1 MLCEECHVNEAN
13 FTVSVVTGEETTVR
27 HLCADCMSRMN
38 SDLMKG
44 NVRSLLR
51 TVLSA
56 IQANQNNEGR
66 KEFSMPIF
74 GRFTQRAQQTMT
86 LAQKIAADLQQP
98 YVGTEHLLMALLK
111 NGFSVPEAVS
121 DRVGFEQI
129 EEEVRKHLGD
139 GRAAEEFQS
148 KGGRIEL
155 SPRAKKTLETSVLE
169 SHKLGQNYVSA
180 EHIWL
185 ALLENDDGVASGLL
199 RNAGVDTS
207 AAREQILRQMR
218 ENSGEEEPAR
228 RIPGMPP
235 FFQPRP
241 GKPASGQEKGLLDKY
256 SRDLTA
262 AAEKNELDPVIGRE
276 NEIQRI
282 IQILIRRTKN
292 NPVLIGE
299 PGVGK
304 SAVAEGLAQRIVA
317 GNVPE
322 MLLGKRV
329 LSLDMGSLVAG
340 TKYRGEFEERLK
352 NVMDALK
359 KAKNVLLFI
368 DEIHTIIGAG
378 GAEGSLDA
386 ANILKPALSRGEIQC
401 IGATTLD
408 EYRKHIE
415 KDAALERRFQPVTV
429 GEPTAEE
436 ALSIL
441 YGLRDRYE
449 AHHKVRIT
457 DEALAAAVKL
467 SDRYIPDRYLPDKAI
482 DLMDEAAS
490 RVRIQACTAPLDVRE
505 QEKRLEAV
513 IIEKKEA
520 VSHQDFEKAAALRDQ
535 ERSLNR
541 EIEEKRAEWNRA
553 QSTARDVVTEED
565 IAQVVAQWTGIPAQR
580 MTEQEAQRLV
590 RLEETLH
597 KRLIGQEEAV
607 SAVARAIR
615 RARAGLKDPKR
626 PIGSFIF
633 LGPTG
638 VGKTELCR
646 ALGEAMFGDEDAVIR
661 LDMSEY
667 MEKHTVSRLVGSPPG
682 YVGYEE
688 GGQLTEAVRRKPYSV
703 LLLDEV
709 EKAHPDVFNILLQIL
724 EDGRLTDNTGRVV
737 SFKNTIVV
745 MTSNAGAHVIG
756 TGRTMGFGASQKSE
770 VRDYETMKE
779 SVMKEVKDLF
789 RPEFINRVDEL
800 IVFHALTETEI
811 REITS
816 LMLRQVAERLE
827 EQEIH
832 LTWDDEVVDKL
843 ARDGYD
849 PKFGARPLRRLIQ
862 RTVEDTLS
870 EELLSGK
877 IQLGG
882 GARLSVEGDRITVR
896 ETQAQPTPETE
907 QPAPETEQA
916 APKAKQPVPETEQPA
931 PETEEPAEKQ
941 PRKPRT
947 PKAATEEK
955 GEDSLG

>member
-1 MLCEECHVNEAN
+1 MLWEECHVNEAS

-27 HLCADCMSRMN
+27 HLCADCMSKMN

-44 NVRSLLR
+44 SVKSLLN
-51 TVLSA
+51 TVLNA
-56 IQANQNNEGR
+56 IQATAGTEKR

-74 GRFTQRAQQTMT
+74 GRFTQKAQQTLL
-86 LAQKIAADLQQP
+86 LAQKIAAELQQP
-98 YVGTEHLLMALLK
+98 YVGTEHLLLALMK
-111 NGFSVPEAVS
+111 NGSSVPKAVS
-121 DRVGFEQI
+121 ARMSYESLT
-129 EEEVRKHLGD
+129 EELKKEI
-139 GRAAEEFQS
+139 AALNDPDT
-148 KGGRIEL
+148 KPTGGRIEM
-155 SPRAKKTLETSVLE
+155 SPRAKKTLENSVLE
-169 SHKLGQNYVSA
+169 SHKLGQNYVTV
-180 EHIWL
+180 EHFWL
-185 ALLENDDGVASGLL
+185 ALLGNDDGVAGGLL
-199 RNAGVDTS
+199 RRAGVDLS
-207 AAREQILRQMR
+207 AAREEILRQMR
-218 ENSGEEEPAR
+218 ENAGNEENHRPM
-228 RIPGMPP
+228 PGMPP
-235 FFQPRP
+235 FAAVRNRP
-241 GKPASGQEKGLLDKY
+241 TGGNNEKSLLDKF

-276 NEIQRI
+276 KEIQRI

-304 SAVAEGLAQRIVA
+304 SAVVEGLAQRIA
-317 GNVPE
+317 QGNVPE

-329 LSLDMGSLVAG
+329 LSLDMGSMVAG

-352 NVMDALK
+352 NVMDELH
-359 KAKNVLLFI
+359 KAGNVLLFI

-378 GAEGSLDA
+378 ASEGSLDA
-386 ANILKPALSRGEIQC
+386 ANILKPALSRGEMQC

-436 ALSIL
+436 TLSIL
-441 YGLRDRYE
+441 FGLRDRYE

-457 DEALAAAVKL
+457 DEALTAAVRL
-467 SDRYIPDRYLPDKAI
+467 SDRYITDRYLPDKAV

-490 RVRIQACTAPLDVRE
+490 RVRIQACTAPPDVRE

-520 VSHQDFEKAAALRDQ
+520 ISHQDFEKAAALRDQ
-535 ERSLNR
+535 ERNLNR
-541 EIEEKRAEWNRA
+541 EIAEKRAEWSRS
-553 QSTARDVVTEED
+553 QTTVRDVVTEED
-565 IAQVVAQWTGIPAQR
+565 IAQVVSQWTGIPVNR
-580 MTEQEAQRLV
+580 MTEQEAQRLIH
-590 RLEETLH
+590 LEESLH

-646 ALGEAMFGDEDAVIR
+646 ALGEAMFGDEDSVIR

-703 LLLDEV
+703 VLLDEV

-724 EDGRLTDNTGRVV
+724 EDGRLTDNTGRTV

-745 MTSNAGAHVIG
+745 MTSNAGAHAIG
-756 TGRTMGFGASQKSE
+756 TGRMGFGVSRKEEA
-770 VRDYETMKE
+770 RDYEAMKE

-789 RPEFINRVDEL
+789 RPEFINRVDEM
-800 IVFHALTETEI
+800 IVFHALSEEEI
-811 REITS
+811 RRITE
-816 LMLRQVAERLE
+816 MMMKQVAARLE
-827 EQEIH
+827 EQEIR
-832 LTWDDEVVDKL
+832 LTWDDAVIRKL
-843 ARDGYD
+843 AEDGYD

-870 EELLSGK
+870 EELLQGN
-877 IQLGG
+877 IQLGREV
-882 GARLSVEGDRITVR
+882 RLTVQEGRIALNTAEEV
-896 ETQAQPTPETE
+896 TALPETD
-907 QPAPETEQA
+907 ETAETVA
-916 APKAKQPVPETEQPA
+916 ADLDTN
-931 PETEEPAEKQ
+931 EE
-941 PRKPRT
+941 
-947 PKAATEEK
+947 
-955 GEDSLG
+955 

>member
-13 FTVSVVTGEETTVR
+13 FTVSVVKGEETSVR

-38 SDLMKG
+38 TDLMKG
-44 NVRSLLR
+44 GVNNLIN
-51 TVLSA
+51 TVLNA
-56 IQANQNNEGR
+56 IKATSGDTENR

-74 GRFTQRAQQTMT
+74 GRFTQKAQQTLV
-86 LAQKIAADLQQP
+86 LAQRIAAELQQP
-98 YVGTEHLLMALLK
+98 YVGTEHILLALLK
-111 NGFSVPEAVS
+111 ENSSVPKAVS
-121 DRVGFEQI
+121 SRMSFDSVS
-129 EEEVRKHLGD
+129 EELKKEIAALGD
-139 GRAAEEFQS
+139 SEGNKPAAT
-148 KGGRIEL
+148 RIEL
-155 SPRAKKTLETSVLE
+155 SPRAKKTLENSMAE
-169 SHKLGQNYVSA
+169 SRKLGQNYVTV
-180 EHIWL
+180 EHLWL
-185 ALLENDDGVASGLL
+185 ALLGNDDGVAGALL
-199 RNAGVDTS
+199 RRAGVDLS
-207 AAREQILRQMR
+207 AAREELLRQMR
-218 ENSGEEEPAR
+218 ENTGNEGPQR
-228 RIPGMPP
+228 KFPGMMP
-235 FFQPRP
+235 FAQVRSRQ
-241 GKPASGQEKGLLDKY
+241 SGGPQDEKSLLDKFC
-256 SRDLTA
+256 RDLTA

-276 NEIQRI
+276 KEIQRI

-304 SAVAEGLAQRIVA
+304 SAVAEGLAQRIVQ

-322 MLLGKRV
+322 LLRGKRV

-352 NVMDALK
+352 NVMDELH
-359 KAKNVLLFI
+359 KAGNVLLFI

-378 GAEGSLDA
+378 ASEGSLDA

-415 KDAALERRFQPVTV
+415 KDAALERRFQPVNV

-457 DEALAAAVKL
+457 DEALTAAVKL

-490 RVRIQACTAPLDVRE
+490 RVRIQACTAPPDVRE

-513 IIEKKEA
+513 QIEKKEA
-520 VSHQDFEKAAALRDQ
+520 ISHQDFEKAAALRDQ
-535 ERSLNR
+535 ERNLNR
-541 EIEEKRAEWNRA
+541 EIEEKRAEWTRSQTN
-553 QSTARDVVTEED
+553 ARDVVTEED
-565 IAQVVAQWTGIPAQR
+565 IAQVVSLWTGIPVSR

-597 KRLIGQEEAV
+597 QRLVGQEEAV

-661 LDMSEY
+661 LDMSEF
-667 MEKHTVSRLVGSPPG
+667 MEKHTVSRMMGSPPG

-688 GGQLTEAVRRKPYSV
+688 GGELTEAVRRKPYSV
-703 LLLDEV
+703 VLLDEI
-709 EKAHPDVFNILLQIL
+709 EKAHPDVFNVLLQIL

-745 MTSNAGAHVIG
+745 MTSNAGARLTAG
-756 TGRTMGFGASQKSE
+756 KSMGFGSAQRDE
-770 VRDYETMKE
+770 VRDYESMKE
-779 SVMKEVKDLF
+779 SVMKEVKELF
-789 RPEFINRVDEL
+789 RPEFINRVDEI
-800 IVFHALTETEI
+800 IVFHALTEQEICRITEM
-811 REITS
+811 
-816 LMLRQVAERLE
+816 MLKQVAARLE
-827 EQEIH
+827 EQEIR
-832 LTWDDEVVDKL
+832 LLWDEDVTKKL
-843 ARDGYD
+843 AEDGYD

-870 EELLSGK
+870 EELLQGRIS
-877 IQLGG
+877 LGQDVKLAVRDG
-882 GARLSVEGDRITVR
+882 QIVLENEPARQ
-896 ETQAQPTPETE
+896 ETEKETE
-907 QPAPETEQA
+907 QEENKETIA
-916 APKAKQPVPETEQPA
+916 
-931 PETEEPAEKQ
+931 EEE
-941 PRKPRT
+941 
-947 PKAATEEK
+947 
-955 GEDSLG
+955 

>member
-13 FTVSVVTGEETTVR
+13 FTVSVVNGEETSVR

-38 SDLMKG
+38 ADLMKG
-44 NVRSLLR
+44 GVNSLIN
-51 TVLSA
+51 TVLNA
-56 IQANQNNEGR
+56 IRSTAESNENR

-74 GRFTQRAQQTMT
+74 GRFTQKAQQTLA
-86 LAQKIAADLQQP
+86 LAQRIAAELQQP
-98 YVGTEHLLMALLK
+98 YVGTEHILLALLK
-111 NGFSVPEAVS
+111 SNASVPEAVS
-121 DRVGFEQI
+121 SRMSFESVT
-129 EEEVRKHLGD
+129 EELKKEI
-139 GRAAEEFQS
+139 AALNEPE
-148 KGGRIEL
+148 GTTAGARIEL
-155 SPRAKKTLETSVLE
+155 SPRAKKTLETSMME
-169 SHKLGQNYVSA
+169 SRKLGQNYVTV
-180 EHIWL
+180 EHLWL
-185 ALLENDDGVASGLL
+185 ALLGNDDGVAGALL
-199 RNAGVDTS
+199 RRAGVDLS
-207 AAREQILRQMR
+207 AAREQLLRQMR
-218 ENSGEEEPAR
+218 ENAENENPMR
-228 RIPGMPP
+228 PIPGI
-235 FFQPRP
+235 FAQVRSRP
-241 GKPASGQEKGLLDKY
+241 SGNNQESKSLLDKF

-276 NEIQRI
+276 KEIQRI

-304 SAVAEGLAQRIVA
+304 SAVAEGLAQRIVQ

-322 MLLGKRV
+322 LLRGKRV

-352 NVMDALK
+352 NVMDELH
-359 KAKNVLLFI
+359 KAGNVLLFI

-378 GAEGSLDA
+378 GSEGSLDA

-415 KDAALERRFQPVTV
+415 KDAALERRFQPVNV

-436 ALSIL
+436 TLSIL
-441 YGLRDRYE
+441 FGLRDRYE

-457 DEALAAAVKL
+457 DEALSAAVKL
-467 SDRYIPDRYLPDKAI
+467 SDRYIPDRFLPDKAI

-505 QEKRLEAV
+505 QEKRLEA
-513 IIEKKEA
+513 IQIEKKEA

-541 EIEEKRAEWNRA
+541 EIEEKRAEWSRA
-553 QSTARDVVTEED
+553 QTTARDVVTEED
-565 IAQVVAQWTGIPAQR
+565 IAQVVSQWTGIPVSR
-580 MTEQEAQRLV
+580 MTEQEAQRLI
-590 RLEETLH
+590 RLEDTLH
-597 KRLIGQEEAV
+597 QRLIGQEEAV

-661 LDMSEY
+661 LDMSEF
-667 MEKHTVSRLVGSPPG
+667 MEKHTVSRLMGSPPG

-688 GGQLTEAVRRKPYSV
+688 GGELTEAVRRKPYSV
-703 LLLDEV
+703 VLLDEI
-709 EKAHPDVFNILLQIL
+709 EKAHPDVFNVLLQIL
-724 EDGRLTDNTGRVV
+724 EDGRLTDNTGRTV

-745 MTSNAGAHVIG
+745 MTSNAGASLKG
-756 TGRTMGFGASQKSE
+756 TGRAMGFGSARKDE
-770 VRDYETMKE
+770 ARDYEAMKD
-779 SVMKEVKDLF
+779 SVMKEVKETF
-789 RPEFINRVDEL
+789 RPEFINRVDEI
-800 IVFHALTETEI
+800 IVFHTLTEEEI
-811 REITS
+811 RRITDM
-816 LMLRQVAERLE
+816 MLRQVAERLE
-827 EQEIH
+827 EQEIR
-832 LTWDDEVVDKL
+832 LLWDEEVTRKL
-843 ARDGYD
+843 AEDGYD

-870 EELLSGK
+870 EELLQGRIS
-877 IQLGG
+877 LGQ
-882 GARLSVEGDRITVR
+882 SVKLTVR
-896 ETQAQPTPETE
+896 DGQIVLDCAPQEAEQKETE
-907 QPAPETEQA
+907 QKDPTPAG
-916 APKAKQPVPETEQPA
+916 
-931 PETEEPAEKQ
+931 EEPAGE
-941 PRKPRT
+941 T
-947 PKAATEEK
+947 TTTEE
-955 GEDSLG
+955 E

>member
-13 FTVSVVTGEETTVR
+13 FTVSVVAGEETTVR

-44 NVRSLLR
+44 NMRSLLS
-51 TVLSA
+51 TVLNA
-56 IQANQNNEGR
+56 IRATAEDENR

-74 GRFTQRAQQTMT
+74 GRFTQRAQQTLT
-86 LAQKIAADLQQP
+86 LAQRIAADLQQP
-98 YVGTEHLLMALLK
+98 YVGTEHFLLALLK
-111 NGFSVPEAVS
+111 TDASVPDAVASRMSYESVVDELREHLKNIS
-121 DRVGFEQI
+121 DPDENR
-129 EEEVRKHLGD
+129 
-139 GRAAEEFQS
+139 S
-148 KGGRIEL
+148 PRIEL

-169 SHKLGQNYVSA
+169 SHKLGQNYVTV

-185 ALLENDDGVASGLL
+185 ALLGNDDGVAGGLF
-199 RNAGVDTS
+199 RKAGVDLS
-207 AAREQILRQMR
+207 AAREQLLRQMR
-218 ENSGEEEPAR
+218 ENAGSEEAPR
-228 RIPGMPP
+228 RIPGFPP
-235 FFQPRP
+235 FA
-241 GKPASGQEKGLLDKY
+241 PAKGRTGNGETKSELEKY

-276 NEIQRI
+276 TEIQRI

-304 SAVAEGLAQRIVA
+304 SAVAEGLAQRIVQ

-322 MLLGKRV
+322 LLLGKRIM
-329 LSLDMGSLVAG
+329 SLDIGSMVAG

-352 NVMDALK
+352 NVMEELR
-359 KAKNVLLFI
+359 KAGNVLLFI

-378 GAEGSLDA
+378 ATEGSLDA

-408 EYRKHIE
+408 EYHKQIE
-415 KDAALERRFQPVTV
+415 KDAALERRFQPVVV
-429 GEPTAEE
+429 GEPTAEQT
-436 ALSIL
+436 LSIL

-467 SDRYIPDRYLPDKAI
+467 SDRYIPDRFLPDKAI

-490 RVRIQACTAPLDVRE
+490 RVRIAACTAPPDVRE

-513 IIEKKEA
+513 VIEKKEA
-520 VSHQDFEKAAALRDQ
+520 ISHQDFEKAAALRDQ
-535 ERSLNR
+535 ERNIHR

-553 QSTARDVVTEED
+553 QSTTRDTVTEED
-565 IAQVVAQWTGIPAQR
+565 IAQVVSQWTGIPVAR

-597 KRLIGQEEAV
+597 KRLIGQDEAV

-646 ALGEAMFGDEDAVIR
+646 ALGEAMFGDEDSVIR

-703 LLLDEV
+703 VLLDEV
-709 EKAHPDVFNILLQIL
+709 EKAHPDVFNMLLQIL

-756 TGRTMGFGASQKSE
+756 SGRSVGFGADQKGEARS
-770 VRDYETMKE
+770 YEAMKE
-779 SVMKEVKDLF
+779 SVMKQVKEIF

-800 IVFHALTETEI
+800 IVFHALSEEEICRITE
-811 REITS
+811 
-816 LMLRQVAERLE
+816 LMLVQVADRLK
-827 EQEIH
+827 EQEI
-832 LTWDDEVVDKL
+832 LLKWDRKVTEKL
-843 ARDGYD
+843 AKDGYD
-849 PKFGARPLRRLIQ
+849 PKYGARPLRRLIQ
-862 RTVEDTLS
+862 RTVEDTMS
-870 EELLSGK
+870 EELLKGN
-877 IQLGG
+877 IGLGQTI
-882 GARLSVEGDRITVR
+882 RLTVKNDEIVPVSVK
-896 ETQAQPTPETE
+896 
-907 QPAPETEQA
+907 PAKAEK
-916 APKAKQPVPETEQPA
+916 PKAA
-931 PETEEPAEKQ
+931 EPAE
-941 PRKPRT
+941 
-947 PKAATEEK
+947 AAPAGEENPV
-955 GEDSLG
+955 G

>member
-1 MLCEECHVNEAN
+1 MLCEECRVNEAN
-13 FTVSVVTGEETTVR
+13 YTVSVVTGDETSVR
-27 HLCADCMSRMN
+27 HLCADCMSRMH
-38 SDLMKG
+38 SDLMRG
-44 NVRSLLR
+44 NVRSLLS

-56 IQANQNNEGR
+56 IQAQSKGQGR
-66 KEFSMPIF
+66 KEFSMPTF
-74 GRFTQRAQQTMT
+74 GRLTQRAQQSLL
-86 LAQKIAADLQQP
+86 LAQRIAADLQQA
-98 YVGTEHLLMALLK
+98 YVGTEHVLLALLK
-111 NGFSVPEAVS
+111 SNASVPAAVAEKMS
-121 DRVGFEQI
+121 YDSVLADLKE
-129 EEEVRKHLGD
+129 HLDSIRED
-139 GRAAEEFQS
+139 GAKAPETN
-148 KGGRIEL
+148 GRIEL
-155 SPRAKKTLETSVLE
+155 SPRAKKLVETSVLE
-169 SHKLGQNYVSA
+169 SHRLGQNYVSV
-180 EHIWL
+180 EHLWL
-185 ALLENDDGVASGLL
+185 ALLGSDDGVGGGLM
-199 RNAGVDTS
+199 RKAGVDLS
-207 AAREQILRQMR
+207 AAREQILKEMR
-218 ENSGEEEPAR
+218 ENGGGDAPRRPEGVPLFAQMGRARPSGGSGEKS
-228 RIPGMPP
+228 I
-235 FFQPRP
+235 
-241 GKPASGQEKGLLDKY
+241 LDRFC
-256 SRDLTA
+256 RDLTG

-276 NEIQRI
+276 SEIQRI

-304 SAVAEGLAQRIVA
+304 SAVAEGLAQRIVQ

-329 LSLDMGSLVAG
+329 LSLDMGSMVAG

-352 NVMDALK
+352 AVMDELH
-359 KAKNVLLFI
+359 KAGNVLLFI

-378 GAEGSLDA
+378 AAEGSLDA
-386 ANILKPALSRGEIQC
+386 ANLLKPALSRGELQC

-415 KDAALERRFQPVTV
+415 KDAALERRFQSVMV
-429 GEPTAEE
+429 GEPSAEE

-441 YGLRDRYE
+441 CGLRDRYE

-457 DEALAAAVKL
+457 DGALAAAVKL

-513 IIEKKEA
+513 LIEKKEA
-520 VSHQDFEKAAALRDQ
+520 ISHQDFEKAAALRDQ
-535 ERSLNR
+535 ERNLNR

-553 QSTARDVVTEED
+553 QTTARDVVTEED
-565 IAQVVAQWTGIPAQR
+565 IAQVVALWTGIPVSR
-580 MTEQEAQRLV
+580 MTEQEAERLIRLEQTLHRRLV
-590 RLEETLH
+590 
-597 KRLIGQEEAV
+597 GQEEAV

-646 ALGEAMFGDEDAVIR
+646 ALGEALFGDEDSVIR

-703 LLLDEV
+703 VLLDEV

-724 EDGRLTDNTGRVV
+724 EDGRLTDNTGREV
-737 SFKNTIVV
+737 SFKNTVVV
-745 MTSNAGAHVIG
+745 MTSNAGAHAIRD
-756 TGRTMGFGASQKSE
+756 GRSLGFGASRPE
-770 VRDYETMKE
+770 NRRNYEMMKE

-800 IVFHALTETEI
+800 IVFHELEQEEI
-811 REITS
+811 RQITS
-816 LMLRQVAERLE
+816 LLLNQVAQRLA

-832 LTWDDEVVDKL
+832 LLWDDAVVDLL
-843 ARDGYD
+843 AKDGYD
-849 PKFGARPLRRLIQ
+849 PKFGARPLRRQIQ

-870 EELLSGK
+870 EELLLGHV
-877 IQLGG
+877 QLGQEVTLTVKEDKI
-882 GARLSVEGDRITVR
+882 AVEANNKEEEHAGT
-896 ETQAQPTPETE
+896 TETE
-907 QPAPETEQA
+907 
-916 APKAKQPVPETEQPA
+916 
-931 PETEEPAEKQ
+931 
-941 PRKPRT
+941 
-947 PKAATEEK
+947 
-955 GEDSLG
+955 GL

>member
-1 MLCEECHVNEAN
+1 MLCEECHANEAN
-13 FTVSVVTGEETTVR
+13 FTVSVVAGEETTVR

-38 SDLMKG
+38 ADLMKG
-44 NVRSLLR
+44 GMNKLIN

-56 IQANQNNEGR
+56 IQATGGGENR

-74 GRFTQRAQQTMT
+74 GRFTQKAQQTLA
-86 LAQKIAADLQQP
+86 LAQRIAADLQQP
-98 YVGTEHLLMALLK
+98 YVGTEHILLALLK
-111 NGFSVPEAVS
+111 GNASVPKAVS
-121 DRVGFEQI
+121 ERMSFESVT
-129 EEEVRKHLGD
+129 EELKKEI
-139 GRAAEEFQS
+139 AALNDPES
-148 KGGRIEL
+148 DKTAGTRIEL
-155 SPRAKKTLETSVLE
+155 SPRAKKTLENSMME
-169 SHKLGQNYVSA
+169 SRKLGQNYVTV
-180 EHIWL
+180 EHLWL
-185 ALLENDDGVASGLL
+185 ALLGNDDGVAGALL
-199 RNAGVDTS
+199 RRAGVDLS
-207 AAREQILRQMR
+207 AAREELLRQMR
-218 ENSGEEEPAR
+218 ENAGNEDSLR
-228 RIPGMPP
+228 RIPGMLP
-235 FFQPRP
+235 FAQVRSRQ
-241 GKPASGQEKGLLDKY
+241 GGNGQDEKSLLDRY

-276 NEIQRI
+276 KEIQRI

-304 SAVAEGLAQRIVA
+304 SAVAEGLAQRITQ

-322 MLLGKRV
+322 LLRGKRV
-329 LSLDMGSLVAG
+329 LSLDLGSLVAG

-352 NVMDALK
+352 NMMDELH
-359 KAKNVLLFI
+359 KAGNVLLFI

-378 GAEGSLDA
+378 GSEGSLDA

-415 KDAALERRFQPVTV
+415 KDAALERRFQPVNV
-429 GEPTAEE
+429 GEPTTEE
-436 ALSIL
+436 TLSIL

-467 SDRYIPDRYLPDKAI
+467 SERYIPDRFLPDKAI

-490 RVRIQACTAPLDVRE
+490 RVRIQACTAPPDVRE

-513 IIEKKEA
+513 QIEKKEA
-520 VSHQDFEKAAALRDQ
+520 ISHQDFEKAAALRDQ
-535 ERSLNR
+535 ERNLNR
-541 EIEEKRAEWNRA
+541 EIEEKRAEWTRSQTN
-553 QSTARDVVTEED
+553 ARDVVTEED
-565 IAQVVAQWTGIPAQR
+565 IAQVVSQWTGIPVSR
-580 MTEQEAQRLV
+580 MTEQEAQRLI

-597 KRLIGQEEAV
+597 RRLVGQEEAV

-661 LDMSEY
+661 LDMSEF
-667 MEKHTVSRLVGSPPG
+667 MEKHTVSRMMGSPPG

-688 GGQLTEAVRRKPYSV
+688 GGELTEAVRRKPYSV
-703 LLLDEV
+703 VLLDEI
-709 EKAHPDVFNILLQIL
+709 EKAHPDVFNVLLQIL
-724 EDGRLTDNTGRVV
+724 EDGRLTDNTGRTV

-745 MTSNAGAHVIG
+745 MTSNAGAQL
-756 TGRTMGFGASQKSE
+756 TGGRSMGFGSAQRDE
-770 VRDYETMKE
+770 ARDYEAMKE
-779 SVMKEVKDLF
+779 SVMKSVKELF

-800 IVFHALTETEI
+800 IVFHALTEDEICRITEM
-811 REITS
+811 
-816 LMLRQVAERLE
+816 MLKQVAGRLE
-827 EQEIH
+827 EQEIR
-832 LTWDDEVVDKL
+832 LLWDESVTKKL
-843 ARDGYD
+843 AEDGYD

-870 EELLSGK
+870 EELLQGRIS
-877 IQLGG
+877 LGQEV
-882 GARLSVEGDRITVR
+882 RLTVKDG
-896 ETQAQPTPETE
+896 EIALENATAEAAG
-907 QPAPETEQA
+907 APEI
-916 APKAKQPVPETEQPA
+916 
-931 PETEEPAEKQ
+931 PETEEIPVATPEEN
-941 PRKPRT
+941 KPET
-947 PKAATEEK
+947 KEE
-955 GEDSLG
+955 E

>member
-13 FTVSVVTGEETTVR
+13 FTVSVVAGEETTVR

-38 SDLMKG
+38 ADLVKG
-44 NVRSLLR
+44 NVRSLLS

-56 IQANQNNEGR
+56 IRATADDENR

-74 GRFTQRAQQTMT
+74 GRFTQRAQQTLT
-86 LAQKIAADLQQP
+86 LAQRIAAELQQP
-98 YVGTEHLLMALLK
+98 YVGTEHFLLALLK
-111 NGFSVPEAVS
+111 TGASVPEAVS
-121 DRVGFEQI
+121 SRMNYENVVAELR
-129 EEEVRKHLGD
+129 EHL
-139 GRAAEEFQS
+139 
-148 KGGRIEL
+148 KGIQDPEAPRSPRIEL
-155 SPRAKKTLETSVLE
+155 SPRAKKTLENSVLE
-169 SHKLGQNYVSA
+169 SHKLGQNYVTV

-185 ALLENDDGVASGLL
+185 ALLGNDDGVAGGLF
-199 RNAGVDTS
+199 RKAGVDLS
-207 AAREQILRQMR
+207 AAREQLLRQMR
-218 ENSGEEEPAR
+218 ENAGNEEGAR
-228 RIPGMPP
+228 RMPGFPP
-235 FFQPRP
+235 FAPAKGRNGNEN
-241 GKPASGQEKGLLDKY
+241 GKSELEKY

-276 NEIQRI
+276 TEIQRI

-304 SAVAEGLAQRIVA
+304 SAVAEGLAQRIVQ

-322 MLLGKRV
+322 MLIGKKIM
-329 LSLDMGSLVAG
+329 SLDIGSMVAG

-352 NVMDALK
+352 NVMEELH
-359 KAKNVLLFI
+359 KAGNVLLFI

-378 GAEGSLDA
+378 ATEGSLDA

-415 KDAALERRFQPVTV
+415 KDAALERRFQPVVV

-436 ALSIL
+436 TLSIL

-490 RVRIQACTAPLDVRE
+490 RVRIAACTAPPDVRE

-513 IIEKKEA
+513 VIEKKEA
-520 VSHQDFEKAAALRDQ
+520 ISHQDFEKAAALRDQ
-535 ERSLNR
+535 ERNINR
-541 EIEEKRAEWNRA
+541 EIAEKRAEWNRA
-553 QSTARDVVTEED
+553 QSTARDTVTEED
-565 IAQVVAQWTGIPAQR
+565 IAQVVSQWTGIPVSR

-590 RLEETLH
+590 RLEEALH
-597 KRLIGQEEAV
+597 KRLIGQDEAV

-646 ALGEAMFGDEDAVIR
+646 ALGEAMFGDEDSVIR

-703 LLLDEV
+703 VLLDEV
-709 EKAHPDVFNILLQIL
+709 EKAHPDVFNMLLQIL

-756 TGRTMGFGASQKSE
+756 NGRMGFGADRKGE
-770 VRDYETMKE
+770 ARDYETMKE
-779 SVMKEVKDLF
+779 SVMKEVKEIF

-800 IVFHALTETEI
+800 IVFHSLNEEEI
-811 REITS
+811 RRITE
-816 LMLRQVAERLE
+816 LLLTQVADRLK
-827 EQEIH
+827 EQEIP
-832 LTWDDEVVDKL
+832 LSWDEKVTEKL
-843 ARDGYD
+843 AKEGYD

-862 RTVEDTLS
+862 RTVEDTMS
-870 EELLSGK
+870 EELLKGN
-877 IQLGG
+877 IQLGQEIRLTVKG
-882 GARLSVEGDRITVR
+882 DEIVPVGVKNMKNTKKTAR
-896 ETQAQPTPETE
+896 
-907 QPAPETEQA
+907 
-916 APKAKQPVPETEQPA
+916 K
-931 PETEEPAEKQ
+931 
-941 PRKPRT
+941 
-947 PKAATEEK
+947 KAATAEK
-955 GEDSLG
+955 GADPVG

>member
-1 MLCEECHVNEAN
+1 MLCEECRVNEAN
-13 FTVSVVTGEETTVR
+13 YTVSVVAGEETTVR

-38 SDLMKG
+38 SDLVRG
-44 NVRSLLR
+44 NVRSLLS

-56 IQANQNNEGR
+56 IQATAQNENR

-74 GRFTQRAQQTMT
+74 GRFTQRAQQILQ
-86 LAQKIAADLQQP
+86 LASRIAGDLGQT
-98 YVGTEHLLMALLK
+98 YVGTEHILLALMK
-111 NGFSVPEAVS
+111 TASSVPQAVS
-121 DRVGFEQI
+121 ERMNYESVTADLKE
-129 EEEVRKHLGD
+129 HLEAIGD
-139 GRAAEEFQS
+139 PPENQNA
-148 KGGRIEL
+148 GGRIEL

-169 SHKLGQNYVSA
+169 SHKLGQNYVTV
-180 EHIWL
+180 EHFWL
-185 ALLENDDGVASGLL
+185 ALLGNDDGVAGSLL
-199 RNAGVDTS
+199 RKAGVDLS
-207 AAREQILRQMR
+207 AAREQLLRQMR
-218 ENSGEEEPAR
+218 ENAGNGEPAR

-235 FFQPRP
+235 FMP
-241 GKPASGQEKGLLDKY
+241 SGRNGGRNGNEKTLLEKF
-256 SRDLTA
+256 SRDLNA

-276 NEIQRI
+276 KEIQRI

-304 SAVAEGLAQRIVA
+304 SAVAEGLAQRIVQ

-329 LSLDMGSLVAG
+329 MSLDIGSMVAG

-352 NVMDALK
+352 NVMEELH
-359 KAKNVLLFI
+359 KAGNVLLFI

-378 GAEGSLDA
+378 ATEGSLDA

-415 KDAALERRFQPVTV
+415 KDAALERRFQPVNV
-429 GEPTAEE
+429 GEPTTEE
-436 ALSIL
+436 TLSIL

-467 SDRYIPDRYLPDKAI
+467 SDRYIPDRFLPDKAI

-513 IIEKKEA
+513 VIEKKEA
-520 VSHQDFEKAAALRDQ
+520 ISHQDFEKAAALRDQ
-535 ERSLNR
+535 EMSLNR
-541 EIEEKRAEWNRA
+541 EIEEKRAEWNRSQTA
-553 QSTARDVVTEED
+553 ARDTVTEED
-565 IAQVVAQWTGIPAQR
+565 IAQVVALWTGIPVSR
-580 MTEQEAQRLV
+580 MTEKEAERLI

-597 KRLIGQEEAV
+597 QRLIGQEEAV

-703 LLLDEV
+703 VLLDEV
-709 EKAHPDVFNILLQIL
+709 EKAHPDVFNMLLQIL
-724 EDGRLTDNTGRVV
+724 EDGRLTDNTGRTV
-737 SFKNTIVV
+737 SFKNTILV
-745 MTSNAGAHVIG
+745 MTSNAGAHAIS
-756 TGRTMGFGASQKSE
+756 TGRAMGFGAERKDSP
-770 VRDYETMKE
+770 RNYEAMKE
-779 SVMKEVKDLF
+779 SVMKEVKNTF

-800 IVFHALTETEI
+800 IVFHELNEEEI
-811 REITS
+811 RKITD
-816 LMLRQVAERLE
+816 LMLTQVAERLK
-827 EQEIH
+827 EQEI
-832 LTWDDEVVDKL
+832 LLIWDGEVTDKL

-849 PKFGARPLRRLIQ
+849 PKFGARPLRRMIQ

-870 EELLSGK
+870 EEVLQGRVT
-877 IQLGG
+877 LGSTV
-882 GARLSVEGDRITVR
+882 RLTVREDRITVD
-896 ETQAQPTPETE
+896 TPEE
-907 QPAPETEQA
+907 PEKIPAPAIETTDKESREDN
-916 APKAKQPVPETEQPA
+916 KT
-931 PETEEPAEKQ
+931 
-941 PRKPRT
+941 
-947 PKAATEEK
+947 EK
-955 GEDSLG
+955 GAESDA

>member
-1 MLCEECHVNEAN
+1 MLCEECRVNEAN
-13 FTVSVVTGEETTVR
+13 YTVSVVAGEETTVR

-38 SDLMKG
+38 SDLVRG
-44 NVRSLLR
+44 NVRSLLS

-56 IQANQNNEGR
+56 IQATAQNENR

-74 GRFTQRAQQTMT
+74 GRFTQRSQQILQ
-86 LAQKIAADLQQP
+86 LASRIAGDLGQT
-98 YVGTEHLLMALLK
+98 YVGTEHILLALMK
-111 NGFSVPEAVS
+111 TSSSVPQAVS
-121 DRVGFEQI
+121 ERMSYESVTADLKE
-129 EEEVRKHLGD
+129 HLDAIGD
-139 GRAAEEFQS
+139 PPQNGNAS
-148 KGGRIEL
+148 GRIEL

-169 SHKLGQNYVSA
+169 SHKLGQNYVTV
-180 EHIWL
+180 EHFWL
-185 ALLENDDGVASGLL
+185 ALLGNDDGVAGSLL
-199 RNAGVDTS
+199 RKAGVDLS
-207 AAREQILRQMR
+207 AAREQLLRQMR
-218 ENSGEEEPAR
+218 ENAGNGEPAR
-228 RIPGMPP
+228 RIPGIPP
-235 FFQPRP
+235 FAP
-241 GKPASGQEKGLLDKY
+241 SGRNGGRNGNEKSLLEKF

-276 NEIQRI
+276 KEIQRI

-304 SAVAEGLAQRIVA
+304 SAVAEGLAQRIVQ

-329 LSLDMGSLVAG
+329 MSLDIGSMVAG

-352 NVMDALK
+352 NVMEELH
-359 KAKNVLLFI
+359 KAGNVLLFI

-378 GAEGSLDA
+378 ATEGSLDA

-436 ALSIL
+436 TLSIL

-467 SDRYIPDRYLPDKAI
+467 SDRYIPDRFLPDKAI

-513 IIEKKEA
+513 VIEKKEA
-520 VSHQDFEKAAALRDQ
+520 ISHQDFEKAAALRDQ
-535 ERSLNR
+535 EMSLNR
-541 EIEEKRAEWNRA
+541 EIEEKRAEWNRSQTA
-553 QSTARDVVTEED
+553 ARDTVTEED
-565 IAQVVAQWTGIPAQR
+565 IAQVVALWTGIPVSR
-580 MTEQEAQRLV
+580 MTEKEAERLI

-597 KRLIGQEEAV
+597 RRLIGQEEAV

-703 LLLDEV
+703 VLLDEV

-724 EDGRLTDNTGRVV
+724 EDGRLTDNTGRTV
-737 SFKNTIVV
+737 SFKNTILV
-745 MTSNAGAHVIG
+745 MTSNAGAHAIS
-756 TGRTMGFGASQKSE
+756 TGRALGFGAERKDSP
-770 VRDYETMKE
+770 RNYEAMKE

-800 IVFHALTETEI
+800 IVFHELNEEEI
-811 REITS
+811 RKITD
-816 LMLRQVAERLE
+816 LMLTQVAERLK
-827 EQEIH
+827 EQEI
-832 LTWDDEVVDKL
+832 LLIWDGEVTDKL

-870 EELLSGK
+870 EEVLQGRVT
-877 IQLGG
+877 LGSTV
-882 GARLSVEGDRITVR
+882 RLTVREDRITV
-896 ETQAQPTPETE
+896 ETPEE
-907 QPAPETEQA
+907 PETI
-916 APKAKQPVPETEQPA
+916 PVPAMETAGQEFR
-931 PETEEPAEKQ
+931 EDNKNEEGAESD
-941 PRKPRT
+941 
-947 PKAATEEK
+947 A
-955 GEDSLG
+955 

>member
-44 NVRSLLR
+44 NVRNLLS
-51 TVLSA
+51 TVLNA
-56 IQANQNNEGR
+56 ITGSTGKETR

-74 GRFTQRAQQTMT
+74 GRFTQKAQQTLL
-86 LAQKIAADLQQP
+86 LAQKIAAELQQP
-98 YVGTEHLLMALLK
+98 YVGTEHLLLALLK
-111 NGFSVPEAVS
+111 NGSSVPKAVS
-121 DRVGFEQI
+121 ARMNYESLT
-129 EEEVRKHLGD
+129 EELKKEIASLND
-139 GRAAEEFQS
+139 QETQTPA
-148 KGGRIEL
+148 GGRIEL
-155 SPRAKKTLETSVLE
+155 SPRAKKTLENSVLE
-169 SHKLGQNYVSA
+169 SHKLGQNYVTV
-180 EHIWL
+180 EHFWL
-185 ALLENDDGVASGLL
+185 ALLGNDDGVAGGLM
-199 RNAGVDTS
+199 RRAGVDLS
-207 AAREQILRQMR
+207 AAREEILRQMR
-218 ENSGEEEPAR
+218 DNAGNEQPQR
-228 RIPGMPP
+228 PIPGMPP
-235 FFQPRP
+235 FAAVRSR
-241 GKPASGQEKGLLDKY
+241 GTGGNNDKSLLDKY

-276 NEIQRI
+276 KEIQRI

-304 SAVAEGLAQRIVA
+304 SAVAEGLAQRIVQ

-322 MLLGKRV
+322 LLTGKRV
-329 LSLDMGSLVAG
+329 LSLDMGSMVAG

-352 NVMDALK
+352 NVMDELH
-359 KAKNVLLFI
+359 KAGNVLLFI

-378 GAEGSLDA
+378 ASEGSLDA

-415 KDAALERRFQPVTV
+415 KDAALERRFQPVMV

-436 ALSIL
+436 TLSIL
-441 YGLRDRYE
+441 FGLRDRYE

-457 DEALAAAVKL
+457 DEALTAAVRL
-467 SDRYIPDRYLPDKAI
+467 SDRYITDRYLPDKAI

-490 RVRIQACTAPLDVRE
+490 RVRIQACTTPPDVRE

-513 IIEKKEA
+513 VIEKKEA
-520 VSHQDFEKAAALRDQ
+520 ISHQDFEKAAALRDQ
-535 ERSLNR
+535 ERNLNK
-541 EIEEKRAEWNRA
+541 EIEEKRAEWSRS
-553 QSTARDVVTEED
+553 QTTARDVVTEED
-565 IAQVVAQWTGIPAQR
+565 IAQVVSQWTGIPVNK
-580 MTEQEAQRLV
+580 MTEQEAQRLIH
-590 RLEETLH
+590 LEEALH

-682 YVGYEE
+682 YVGYDE

-703 LLLDEV
+703 VLLDEV

-724 EDGRLTDNTGRVV
+724 EDGRLTDNTGRTV

-745 MTSNAGAHVIG
+745 MTSNAGAHAAG
-756 TGRTMGFGASQKSE
+756 NGRAMGFGAGRKDE
-770 VRDYETMKE
+770 VRNYEAMKE
-779 SVMKEVKDLF
+779 AVMKEVKDLF
-789 RPEFINRVDEL
+789 RPEFINRVDEM
-800 IVFHALTETEI
+800 IVFHALSEDEI
-811 REITS
+811 RRITE
-816 LMLRQVAERLE
+816 MMMNQVAARLE
-827 EQEIH
+827 EQEIR
-832 LTWDDEVVDKL
+832 LTWDDEVIRKL
-843 ARDGYD
+843 AEDGYD

-870 EELLSGK
+870 EELLQGN
-877 IQLGG
+877 IQLGREV
-882 GARLSVEGDRITVR
+882 RLTV
-896 ETQAQPTPETE
+896 QDDKIALI
-907 QPAPETEQA
+907 
-916 APKAKQPVPETEQPA
+916 VP
-931 PETEEPAEKQ
+931 EEPAGALPEQ
-941 PRKPRT
+941 
-947 PKAATEEK
+947 TETEVTASAVQ
-955 GEDSLG
+955 EPEEE

>member
-1 MLCEECHVNEAN
+1 MLCEECHANEAN
-13 FTVSVVTGEETTVR
+13 FTVSVVAGEETTVR

-38 SDLMKG
+38 ADLMKG
-44 NVRSLLR
+44 GMNKLIN

-56 IQANQNNEGR
+56 IQATGGGENR

-74 GRFTQRAQQTMT
+74 GRFTQKAQQTLA
-86 LAQKIAADLQQP
+86 LAQRIAADLQQP
-98 YVGTEHLLMALLK
+98 YVGTEHILLALLK
-111 NGFSVPEAVS
+111 GNASVPKAVS
-121 DRVGFEQI
+121 ERMSFESVT
-129 EEEVRKHLGD
+129 EELKKEIAALND
-139 GRAAEEFQS
+139 PESGRTAGA
-148 KGGRIEL
+148 RIEL
-155 SPRAKKTLETSVLE
+155 SPRAKKTLENSMME
-169 SHKLGQNYVSA
+169 SRKLGQNYVTV
-180 EHIWL
+180 EHLWL
-185 ALLENDDGVASGLL
+185 ALLGNDDGVAGALL
-199 RNAGVDTS
+199 RRAGVDLS
-207 AAREQILRQMR
+207 AAREELLRQMR
-218 ENSGEEEPAR
+218 ENAGNEEPIR
-228 RIPGMPP
+228 RIPGMLP
-235 FFQPRP
+235 FAQVRNRQ
-241 GKPASGQEKGLLDKY
+241 GGNDQDDKSLLDRY

-276 NEIQRI
+276 KEIQRI

-304 SAVAEGLAQRIVA
+304 SAVAEGLAQRITQ

-322 MLLGKRV
+322 LLRGKRV
-329 LSLDMGSLVAG
+329 LSLDLGSLVAG

-352 NVMDALK
+352 NMMDELH
-359 KAKNVLLFI
+359 KAGNVLLFI

-378 GAEGSLDA
+378 GSEGSLDA

-415 KDAALERRFQPVTV
+415 KDAALERRFQPVNV
-429 GEPTAEE
+429 GEPTTEE
-436 ALSIL
+436 TLSIL

-467 SDRYIPDRYLPDKAI
+467 SERYIPDRFLPDKAI

-490 RVRIQACTAPLDVRE
+490 RVRIQACTAPPDVRE

-513 IIEKKEA
+513 QIEKKEA

-535 ERSLNR
+535 ERNLNR
-541 EIEEKRAEWNRA
+541 EIEEKRAEWTRSQTN
-553 QSTARDVVTEED
+553 ARDVVTEED
-565 IAQVVAQWTGIPAQR
+565 IAQVVSQWTGIPVSR
-580 MTEQEAQRLV
+580 MTEQEAQRLI

-597 KRLIGQEEAV
+597 RRLVGQEEAV

-661 LDMSEY
+661 LDMSEF
-667 MEKHTVSRLVGSPPG
+667 MEKHTVSRMMGSPPG

-688 GGQLTEAVRRKPYSV
+688 GGELTEAVRRKPYSV
-703 LLLDEV
+703 VLLDEI
-709 EKAHPDVFNILLQIL
+709 EKAHPDVFNVLLQIL
-724 EDGRLTDNTGRVV
+724 EDGRLTDNTGRTV

-745 MTSNAGAHVIG
+745 MTSNAGAQL
-756 TGRTMGFGASQKSE
+756 TGGRSMGFGSAQRDE
-770 VRDYETMKE
+770 VRDYEAMKE
-779 SVMKEVKDLF
+779 SVMKEVKELF

-800 IVFHALTETEI
+800 IVFHALTEDEICRITEM
-811 REITS
+811 
-816 LMLRQVAERLE
+816 MLKQVAGRLE
-827 EQEIH
+827 EQEIR
-832 LTWDDEVVDKL
+832 LLWDESVTKKL
-843 ARDGYD
+843 AEDGYD

-870 EELLSGK
+870 EELLQGRIS
-877 IQLGG
+877 LGQEV
-882 GARLSVEGDRITVR
+882 RLTVKDG
-896 ETQAQPTPETE
+896 EIALENAPDGTEDAPEIPGTEDTPEE
-907 QPAPETEQA
+907 IKSEI
-916 APKAKQPVPETEQPA
+916 K
-931 PETEEPAEKQ
+931 EEE
-941 PRKPRT
+941 
-947 PKAATEEK
+947 
-955 GEDSLG
+955 

>member
-13 FTVSVVTGEETTVR
+13 FTVSVVSGEETSVR

-38 SDLMKG
+38 ADLMKG
-44 NVRSLLR
+44 GMNRLIN
-51 TVLSA
+51 TVLNA
-56 IQANQNNEGR
+56 IQASGGGENR

-74 GRFTQRAQQTMT
+74 GRFTQKAQQTLA
-86 LAQKIAADLQQP
+86 LAQRIAADLQQP
-98 YVGTEHLLMALLK
+98 YVGTEHILLALLK
-111 NGFSVPEAVS
+111 GNASVPKAVS
-121 DRVGFEQI
+121 ERMSFESVT
-129 EEEVRKHLGD
+129 EELKKEI
-139 GRAAEEFQS
+139 AALNDPETNQAA
-148 KGGRIEL
+148 GTRIEL
-155 SPRAKKTLETSVLE
+155 SPRAKKTLENSMLE
-169 SHKLGQNYVSA
+169 SRKLGQNYVTV
-180 EHIWL
+180 EHLWL
-185 ALLENDDGVASGLL
+185 ALLGNDDGVAGALL
-199 RNAGVDTS
+199 RRAGVDLS
-207 AAREQILRQMR
+207 AAREELLRQMR
-218 ENSGEEEPAR
+218 ENAGNEDSLR
-228 RIPGMPP
+228 KFQGMLP
-235 FFQPRP
+235 FAQVRNRQ
-241 GKPASGQEKGLLDKY
+241 GGNDQDEKSLLDRY

-276 NEIQRI
+276 KEIQRI

-304 SAVAEGLAQRIVA
+304 SAVAEGLAQRIVQ

-322 MLLGKRV
+322 LLRGKRV

-352 NVMDALK
+352 NMMDELH
-359 KAKNVLLFI
+359 KAGNVLLFI

-378 GAEGSLDA
+378 SSEGSLDA

-415 KDAALERRFQPVTV
+415 KDAALERRFQPVNV

-436 ALSIL
+436 TLSIL

-457 DEALAAAVKL
+457 DEALTAAVKL
-467 SDRYIPDRYLPDKAI
+467 SERYIPDRFLPDKAI

-490 RVRIQACTAPLDVRE
+490 RVRIQACTAPPDVRE

-513 IIEKKEA
+513 QIEKKEA

-535 ERSLNR
+535 ERNLHR
-541 EIEEKRAEWNRA
+541 EIEEKRAEWTRSQTN
-553 QSTARDVVTEED
+553 ARDTVTEED
-565 IAQVVAQWTGIPAQR
+565 IAQVVSQWTGIPVSR
-580 MTEQEAQRLV
+580 MTEQEAQRLI

-597 KRLIGQEEAV
+597 RRLVGQEEAV

-661 LDMSEY
+661 LDMSEF
-667 MEKHTVSRLVGSPPG
+667 MEKHTVSRMMGSPPG

-688 GGQLTEAVRRKPYSV
+688 GGELTEAVRRKPYSV
-703 LLLDEV
+703 VLLDEI
-709 EKAHPDVFNILLQIL
+709 EKAHPDVFNVLLQIL
-724 EDGRLTDNTGRVV
+724 EDGRLTDNTGRTV

-745 MTSNAGAHVIG
+745 MTSNAGAQV
-756 TGRTMGFGASQKSE
+756 TGSGRSMGFGSSQRDE

-779 SVMKEVKDLF
+779 SVMKEVKELF

-800 IVFHALTETEI
+800 IVFHALTEEEICRITEM
-811 REITS
+811 
-816 LMLRQVAERLE
+816 MLKQVAGRLE
-827 EQEIH
+827 EQEIR
-832 LTWDDEVVDKL
+832 LLWDESVTRKL
-843 ARDGYD
+843 AKDGYD
-849 PKFGARPLRRLIQ
+849 PSAAQADSAHRGRHAERGTAAGPDQPGPGSPADSKGRRDRPGERPGG
-862 RTVEDTLS
+862 RT
-870 EELLSGK
+870 
-877 IQLGG
+877 GG
-882 GARLSVEGDRITVR
+882 T
-896 ETQAQPTPETE
+896 
-907 QPAPETEQA
+907 
-916 APKAKQPVPETEQPA
+916 
-931 PETEEPAEKQ
+931 
-941 PRKPRT
+941 
-947 PKAATEEK
+947 
-955 GEDSLG
+955 

>member
-13 FTVSVVTGEETTVR
+13 FTVSVVAGEETTVR

-44 NVRSLLR
+44 NMRSLLS
-51 TVLSA
+51 TVLNA
-56 IQANQNNEGR
+56 IRATAEDENR

-74 GRFTQRAQQTMT
+74 GRFTQRAQQTLT
-86 LAQKIAADLQQP
+86 LAQRIAADLQQP
-98 YVGTEHLLMALLK
+98 YVGTEHFLLALLK
-111 NGFSVPEAVS
+111 TDASVPDAVASRMSYESVVGELREHLKNIS
-121 DRVGFEQI
+121 DPDENR
-129 EEEVRKHLGD
+129 
-139 GRAAEEFQS
+139 S
-148 KGGRIEL
+148 PRIEL

-169 SHKLGQNYVSA
+169 SHKLGQNYVTV

-185 ALLENDDGVASGLL
+185 ALLGNDDGVAGGLF
-199 RNAGVDTS
+199 RKAGVDLS
-207 AAREQILRQMR
+207 AAREQLLRQMR
-218 ENSGEEEPAR
+218 ENAGSEEAPR
-228 RIPGMPP
+228 RIPGFPP
-235 FFQPRP
+235 FA
-241 GKPASGQEKGLLDKY
+241 PAKGRTGNGETKSELEKY

-276 NEIQRI
+276 TEIQRI

-304 SAVAEGLAQRIVA
+304 SAVAEGLAQRIVQ

-322 MLLGKRV
+322 LLLGKRIM
-329 LSLDMGSLVAG
+329 SLDIGSMVAG

-352 NVMDALK
+352 NVMEELR
-359 KAKNVLLFI
+359 KAGNVLLFI

-378 GAEGSLDA
+378 ATEGSLDA

-415 KDAALERRFQPVTV
+415 KDAALERRFQPVVV
-429 GEPTAEE
+429 GEPTAEQT
-436 ALSIL
+436 LSIL

-467 SDRYIPDRYLPDKAI
+467 SDRYIPDRFLPDKAI

-490 RVRIQACTAPLDVRE
+490 RVRIAACTAPPDVRE

-513 IIEKKEA
+513 VIEKKEA
-520 VSHQDFEKAAALRDQ
+520 ISHQDFEKAAALRDQ
-535 ERSLNR
+535 ERNIHR

-553 QSTARDVVTEED
+553 QSTTRDTVTEED
-565 IAQVVAQWTGIPAQR
+565 IAQVVSQWTGIPVAR

-597 KRLIGQEEAV
+597 KRLIGQDEAV

-638 VGKTELCR
+638 VGKTELCH
-646 ALGEAMFGDEDAVIR
+646 ALGEAMFGDEDSVIR

-703 LLLDEV
+703 VLLDEV
-709 EKAHPDVFNILLQIL
+709 EKAHPDVFNMLLQIL

-745 MTSNAGAHVIG
+745 MTSNAGAHVICS
-756 TGRTMGFGASQKSE
+756 GRSVGFGADQKGEARS
-770 VRDYETMKE
+770 YEAMKE
-779 SVMKEVKDLF
+779 SVMKQVKEIF

-800 IVFHALTETEI
+800 IVFHALSEEEICRITE
-811 REITS
+811 
-816 LMLRQVAERLE
+816 LMLVQVADRLK
-827 EQEIH
+827 EQEI
-832 LTWDDEVVDKL
+832 LLKWDRKVTEKL
-843 ARDGYD
+843 AKDGYD
-849 PKFGARPLRRLIQ
+849 PKYGARPLRRLIQ
-862 RTVEDTLS
+862 RTVEDTMS
-870 EELLSGK
+870 EELLKGN
-877 IQLGG
+877 IGLGQTI
-882 GARLSVEGDRITVR
+882 RLTVKNDEIVPVSVK
-896 ETQAQPTPETE
+896 
-907 QPAPETEQA
+907 PAKAEK
-916 APKAKQPVPETEQPA
+916 PKAA
-931 PETEEPAEKQ
+931 EPAE
-941 PRKPRT
+941 
-947 PKAATEEK
+947 AAPAGEENPV
-955 GEDSLG
+955 G

>member
-13 FTVSVVTGEETTVR
+13 FTVSVVAGEETSVR

-38 SDLMKG
+38 ADLVKG
-44 NVRSLLR
+44 GVNNLIN
-51 TVLSA
+51 TVLNA
-56 IQANQNNEGR
+56 IKATGNTENR

-74 GRFTQRAQQTMT
+74 GRFTQKAQQTLA
-86 LAQKIAADLQQP
+86 LAQRIAAELQQP
-98 YVGTEHLLMALLK
+98 YVGTEHILLALLK
-111 NGFSVPEAVS
+111 SSASVPEAVS
-121 DRVGFEQI
+121 SRMSFESVT
-129 EEEVRKHLGD
+129 EELKKEI
-139 GRAAEEFQS
+139 AALNDAES
-148 KGGRIEL
+148 GKTAGARIEL
-155 SPRAKKTLETSVLE
+155 SPRAKKTLENSMLE
-169 SHKLGQNYVSA
+169 SRKLGQNYVTV
-180 EHIWL
+180 EHLWL
-185 ALLENDDGVASGLL
+185 ALLGNDDGVAGALL
-199 RNAGVDTS
+199 RRAGVDLS
-207 AAREQILRQMR
+207 AAREELLRQMR
-218 ENSGEEEPAR
+218 ENAGNEEPLR
-228 RIPGMPP
+228 RFPGMMP
-235 FFQPRP
+235 FAQVRSRQ
-241 GKPASGQEKGLLDKY
+241 GGNGTDEKSLLDKF

-276 NEIQRI
+276 KEIQRI

-304 SAVAEGLAQRIVA
+304 SAVAEGLAQRIVQ

-322 MLLGKRV
+322 LLRGKRV

-352 NVMDALK
+352 NMMDELH
-359 KAKNVLLFI
+359 KAGNVLLFI

-378 GAEGSLDA
+378 GSEGSLDA

-415 KDAALERRFQPVTV
+415 KDAALERRFQPVNV

-436 ALSIL
+436 TLSIL

-457 DEALAAAVKL
+457 DEALTAAVKL
-467 SDRYIPDRYLPDKAI
+467 SERYIPDRFLPDKAI

-490 RVRIQACTAPLDVRE
+490 RVRIQACTAPPDVRE
-505 QEKRLEAV
+505 QEKRLEA
-513 IIEKKEA
+513 IQIEKKEA
-520 VSHQDFEKAAALRDQ
+520 ISHQDFEKAAALRDQ
-535 ERSLNR
+535 ERTLNR
-541 EIEEKRAEWNRA
+541 EIEEKRAEWTRS
-553 QSTARDVVTEED
+553 QTTARDTVTEED
-565 IAQVVAQWTGIPAQR
+565 IAQVVSQWTGIPVSR
-580 MTEQEAQRLV
+580 MTEQEAQRLI

-597 KRLIGQEEAV
+597 RRLVGQEEAV

-646 ALGEAMFGDEDAVIR
+646 ALGEAMFGDENAVIR
-661 LDMSEY
+661 LDMSEF
-667 MEKHTVSRLVGSPPG
+667 MEKHTVSRMMGSPPG

-688 GGQLTEAVRRKPYSV
+688 GGELTEAVRRKPYSV
-703 LLLDEV
+703 VLLDEI
-709 EKAHPDVFNILLQIL
+709 EKAHPDVFNVLLQIL

-745 MTSNAGAHVIG
+745 MTSNAGASVKG
-756 TGRTMGFGASQKSE
+756 SGRSMGFGSAQRDE

-779 SVMKEVKDLF
+779 SVMKEVKELF

-800 IVFHALTETEI
+800 IVFHALTEDEICRITEM
-811 REITS
+811 
-816 LMLRQVAERLE
+816 MLKQVADRLE
-827 EQEIH
+827 EQEIR
-832 LTWDDEVVDKL
+832 LLWDEEVTKKL
-843 ARDGYD
+843 AEDGYD
-849 PKFGARPLRRLIQ
+849 PKYGARPLRRLIQ

-870 EELLSGK
+870 EELLQGRISLGQEVKLTVKDGQITLEGK
-877 IQLGG
+877 P
-882 GARLSVEGDRITVR
+882 A
-896 ETQAQPTPETE
+896 
-907 QPAPETEQA
+907 APEETVQA
-916 APKAKQPVPETEQPA
+916 AVETAEGNTEPE
-931 PETEEPAEKQ
+931 ETMKEE
-941 PRKPRT
+941 
-947 PKAATEEK
+947 
-955 GEDSLG
+955 

>member
-1 MLCEECHVNEAN
+1 MLCEECHANEAN
-13 FTVSVVTGEETTVR
+13 FTVSVVAGEETSVR

-38 SDLMKG
+38 ADLVKG
-44 NVRSLLR
+44 NVRSLLS

-56 IQANQNNEGR
+56 IRATADSENR

-74 GRFTQRAQQTMT
+74 GRFTQRAQQTLT
-86 LAQKIAADLQQP
+86 LAQRIAAELQQP
-98 YVGTEHLLMALLK
+98 YVGTEHFLLALLK
-111 NGFSVPEAVS
+111 TGASVPEAVS
-121 DRVGFEQI
+121 SRMNYEDVVAELRE
-129 EEEVRKHLGD
+129 HLKSIQNPETP
-139 GRAAEEFQS
+139 RS
-148 KGGRIEL
+148 PRIEL
-155 SPRAKKTLETSVLE
+155 SPRAKKTLENSVLE
-169 SHKLGQNYVSA
+169 SHKLGQNYVTV

-185 ALLENDDGVASGLL
+185 ALLGNDDGVAGGLL
-199 RNAGVDTS
+199 RKHGVDLS
-207 AAREQILRQMR
+207 AAREQLLRQMR
-218 ENSGEEEPAR
+218 ENAGSEEGPR
-228 RIPGMPP
+228 RMMPGFPP
-235 FFQPRP
+235 FA
-241 GKPASGQEKGLLDKY
+241 PAKGRNGQDSGRSELEKY

-276 NEIQRI
+276 TEIQRI

-304 SAVAEGLAQRIVA
+304 SAVAEGLAQRIVQ

-322 MLLGKRV
+322 LLVGKRIM
-329 LSLDMGSLVAG
+329 SLDIGSMVAG

-352 NVMDALK
+352 NVMEELH
-359 KAKNVLLFI
+359 KAGNVLLFI

-378 GAEGSLDA
+378 ATEGSLDA

-415 KDAALERRFQPVTV
+415 KDAALERRFQPVMV

-436 ALSIL
+436 TLSIL

-490 RVRIQACTAPLDVRE
+490 RVRIAACTAPPDVRE

-513 IIEKKEA
+513 VIEKKEA
-520 VSHQDFEKAAALRDQ
+520 ISHQDFEKAAALRDQ

-553 QSTARDVVTEED
+553 QSTARDTVTEED
-565 IAQVVAQWTGIPAQR
+565 IAQVVSQWTGIPVSR

-597 KRLIGQEEAV
+597 QRLIGQEEAV

-646 ALGEAMFGDEDAVIR
+646 ALGEAMFGDEDSVIR

-703 LLLDEV
+703 VLLDEV

-756 TGRTMGFGASQKSE
+756 NGRMGFGADRKGDA
-770 VRDYETMKE
+770 RDYEVMKE
-779 SVMKEVKDLF
+779 SVMKEVREIF

-800 IVFHALTETEI
+800 IVFHSLTEEEI
-811 REITS
+811 RRITE
-816 LMLRQVAERLE
+816 LMLRQVADRLK
-827 EQEIH
+827 EQEIL
-832 LTWDDEVVDKL
+832 LTWDQKVTEKL
-843 ARDGYD
+843 AKDGYD

-862 RTVEDTLS
+862 RTVEDTMS
-870 EELLSGK
+870 EELLKGH
-877 IQLGG
+877 IQLGQEI
-882 GARLSVEGDRITVR
+882 RLTVKND
-896 ETQAQPTPETE
+896 EIVPVGVQAEKA
-907 QPAPETEQA
+907 PAKKA
-916 APKAKQPVPETEQPA
+916 AKAPA
-931 PETEEPAEKQ
+931 KEPAK
-941 PRKPRT
+941 KPVK
-947 PKAATEEK
+947 KAAAAKPEKEEK
-955 GEDSLG
+955 PVG

>member
-1 MLCEECHVNEAN
+1 MLCEECHANEAN
-13 FTVSVVTGEETTVR
+13 FTVSVVTGDETSVR

-38 SDLMKG
+38 ADLMKG
-44 NVRSLLR
+44 GVSNLIN
-51 TVLSA
+51 TVLNA
-56 IQANQNNEGR
+56 IKANGNTGDR

-74 GRFTQRAQQTMT
+74 GRFTQKAQQTLA
-86 LAQKIAADLQQP
+86 LAQRIAAELQQP
-98 YVGTEHLLMALLK
+98 YVGTEHILLALLK
-111 NGFSVPEAVS
+111 GNASVPEAVTARMS
-121 DRVGFEQI
+121 FESVTDELKKEI
-129 EEEVRKHLGD
+129 
-139 GRAAEEFQS
+139 AALNDNES
-148 KGGRIEL
+148 GKTTGTRIEL
-155 SPRAKKTLETSVLE
+155 SPRAKKTLENSMAE
-169 SHKLGQNYVSA
+169 SRKLGQNYVTV
-180 EHIWL
+180 EHLWL
-185 ALLENDDGVASGLL
+185 ALLGNDDGVAGALL
-199 RNAGVDTS
+199 RRAGVDLS
-207 AAREQILRQMR
+207 AAREQLLRQMR
-218 ENSGEEEPAR
+218 ENAGNEEPQR
-228 RIPGMPP
+228 KIPGMMP
-235 FFQPRP
+235 FAQVRSRQ
-241 GKPASGQEKGLLDKY
+241 GGNSQDEKSLLDRY

-276 NEIQRI
+276 KEIQRI

-304 SAVAEGLAQRIVA
+304 SAVAEGLAQRIMQ

-322 MLLGKRV
+322 LLRGKRV

-352 NVMDALK
+352 NMMDELH
-359 KAKNVLLFI
+359 KAGNVLLFI

-378 GAEGSLDA
+378 GSEGSLDA

-415 KDAALERRFQPVTV
+415 KDAALERRFQPVNV

-436 ALSIL
+436 TLSIL

-457 DEALAAAVKL
+457 DEALTASVKL
-467 SDRYIPDRYLPDKAI
+467 SERYIPDRFLPDKAI

-513 IIEKKEA
+513 VIEKKEA
-520 VSHQDFEKAAALRDQ
+520 ISHQDFEKAASLRDQ
-535 ERSLNR
+535 ELKLHR
-541 EIEEKRAEWNRA
+541 EIEEKRAEWSCS
-553 QSTARDVVTEED
+553 QTTARDVVTEED
-565 IAQVVAQWTGIPAQR
+565 IAQVVSLWTGIPVSR
-580 MTEQEAQRLV
+580 MTEQEAQRLI

-597 KRLIGQEEAV
+597 RRLVGQEEAV

-661 LDMSEY
+661 LDMSEF
-667 MEKHTVSRLVGSPPG
+667 MEKHTVSRMMGSPPG

-688 GGQLTEAVRRKPYSV
+688 GGELTEAVRRKPYSV
-703 LLLDEV
+703 VLLDEI
-709 EKAHPDVFNILLQIL
+709 EKAHPDVFNVLLQIL
-724 EDGRLTDNTGRVV
+724 EDGRLTDNTGRTV

-745 MTSNAGAHVIG
+745 MTSNAGAQV
-756 TGRTMGFGASQKSE
+756 TGSGRSMGFGSAQRDE

-779 SVMKEVKDLF
+779 AVMKEVKELF

-800 IVFHALTETEI
+800 IVFHALTEEEICRITEM
-811 REITS
+811 
-816 LMLRQVAERLE
+816 MLKQVADRLE
-827 EQEIH
+827 EQEIR
-832 LTWDDEVVDKL
+832 LLWDEEVTKKL
-843 ARDGYD
+843 AADGYD

-870 EELLSGK
+870 EELLQGRVS
-877 IQLGG
+877 LGQDV
-882 GARLSVEGDRITVR
+882 RLTVR
-896 ETQAQPTPETE
+896 DGQIALQEVPAE
-907 QPAPETEQA
+907 QKETEQA
-916 APKAKQPVPETEQPA
+916 AMAAAEPEENR
-931 PETEEPAEKQ
+931 TEE
-941 PRKPRT
+941 
-947 PKAATEEK
+947 
-955 GEDSLG
+955 

>member
-1 MLCEECHVNEAN
+1 MLCEECHANEAN
-13 FTVSVVTGEETTVR
+13 FTVSVVAGEETTVR

-38 SDLMKG
+38 ADLMKG
-44 NVRSLLR
+44 GMNKLIN

-56 IQANQNNEGR
+56 IQATGGGENR

-74 GRFTQRAQQTMT
+74 GRFTQKAQQTLA
-86 LAQKIAADLQQP
+86 LAQRIAADLQQP
-98 YVGTEHLLMALLK
+98 YVGTEHILLALLK
-111 NGFSVPEAVS
+111 GNASVPKAVS
-121 DRVGFEQI
+121 ERMSFESVT
-129 EEEVRKHLGD
+129 EELKKEI
-139 GRAAEEFQS
+139 AALNDPES
-148 KGGRIEL
+148 DKTAGTRIEL
-155 SPRAKKTLETSVLE
+155 SPRAKKTLENSMME
-169 SHKLGQNYVSA
+169 SRKLGQNYVTV
-180 EHIWL
+180 EHLWL
-185 ALLENDDGVASGLL
+185 ALLGNDDGVAGALL
-199 RNAGVDTS
+199 RRAGVDLS
-207 AAREQILRQMR
+207 AAREELLRQMR
-218 ENSGEEEPAR
+218 ENAGNEDSLR
-228 RIPGMPP
+228 RIPGMLP
-235 FFQPRP
+235 FAQVRSRQ
-241 GKPASGQEKGLLDKY
+241 GGNGQDEKSLLDRY

-276 NEIQRI
+276 KEIQRI

-304 SAVAEGLAQRIVA
+304 SAVAEGLAQRITQ

-322 MLLGKRV
+322 LLRGKRV
-329 LSLDMGSLVAG
+329 LSLDLGSLVAG

-352 NVMDALK
+352 NMMDELH
-359 KAKNVLLFI
+359 KAGNVLLFI

-378 GAEGSLDA
+378 GSEGSLDA

-415 KDAALERRFQPVTV
+415 KDAALERRFQPVNV
-429 GEPTAEE
+429 GEPTTEE
-436 ALSIL
+436 TLSIL

-467 SDRYIPDRYLPDKAI
+467 SERYIPDRFLPDKAI

-490 RVRIQACTAPLDVRE
+490 RVRIQACTAPPDVRE

-513 IIEKKEA
+513 QIEKREA

-535 ERSLNR
+535 ERNLNR
-541 EIEEKRAEWNRA
+541 EIEEKRAEWTRSQTN
-553 QSTARDVVTEED
+553 ARDVVTEED
-565 IAQVVAQWTGIPAQR
+565 IAQVVSQWTGIPVSR
-580 MTEQEAQRLV
+580 MTEQEAQRLI

-597 KRLIGQEEAV
+597 RRLIGQEEAV

-661 LDMSEY
+661 LDMSEF
-667 MEKHTVSRLVGSPPG
+667 MEKHTVSRMMGSPPG

-688 GGQLTEAVRRKPYSV
+688 GGELTEAVRRKPYSV
-703 LLLDEV
+703 VLLDEI

-724 EDGRLTDNTGRVV
+724 EDGRLTDNTGRTV

-745 MTSNAGAHVIG
+745 MTSNAGAQL
-756 TGRTMGFGASQKSE
+756 TAGRSMGFGSAQRDE
-770 VRDYETMKE
+770 VRDYEAMKE
-779 SVMKEVKDLF
+779 SVMKSVKELF

-800 IVFHALTETEI
+800 IVFHALTEDEICRITEM
-811 REITS
+811 
-816 LMLRQVAERLE
+816 MLKQVAGRLE
-827 EQEIH
+827 EQEIR
-832 LTWDDEVVDKL
+832 LLWDESVTKKL
-843 ARDGYD
+843 AEDGYD

-870 EELLSGK
+870 EELLQGRIS
-877 IQLGG
+877 LGQEV
-882 GARLSVEGDRITVR
+882 RLTVR
-896 ETQAQPTPETE
+896 DGEIVLENA
-907 QPAPETEQA
+907 PAEA
-916 APKAKQPVPETEQPA
+916 ADAPAVPETE
-931 PETEEPAEKQ
+931 ETTEEI
-941 PRKPRT
+941 KP
-947 PKAATEEK
+947 EIK
-955 GEDSLG
+955 GEE

>member
-13 FTVSVVTGEETTVR
+13 FTVSVVAGEETSVR

-38 SDLMKG
+38 ADLVKG
-44 NVRSLLR
+44 GVNNLIN
-51 TVLSA
+51 TVLNA
-56 IQANQNNEGR
+56 IKATGNTENR

-74 GRFTQRAQQTMT
+74 GRFTQKAQQTLA
-86 LAQKIAADLQQP
+86 LAQRIAAELQQP
-98 YVGTEHLLMALLK
+98 YVGTEHILLALLK
-111 NGFSVPEAVS
+111 NSASVPEAVS
-121 DRVGFEQI
+121 SRMSFESVT
-129 EEEVRKHLGD
+129 EELKKEI
-139 GRAAEEFQS
+139 AALNDAES
-148 KGGRIEL
+148 GKTAGARIEL
-155 SPRAKKTLETSVLE
+155 SPRAKKTLENSMLE
-169 SHKLGQNYVSA
+169 SRKLGQNYVTV
-180 EHIWL
+180 EHLWL
-185 ALLENDDGVASGLL
+185 ALLGNDDGVAGALL
-199 RNAGVDTS
+199 RRAGVDLS
-207 AAREQILRQMR
+207 AAREELLRQMR
-218 ENSGEEEPAR
+218 ENAGNEEPLR
-228 RIPGMPP
+228 RFPGMMP
-235 FFQPRP
+235 FAQVRSRQ
-241 GKPASGQEKGLLDKY
+241 GGNGTDEKSLLDKF

-276 NEIQRI
+276 KEIQRI

-304 SAVAEGLAQRIVA
+304 SAVAEGLAQRIVQ

-322 MLLGKRV
+322 LLRGKRV

-352 NVMDALK
+352 NVMDELH
-359 KAKNVLLFI
+359 KAGNVLLFI

-378 GAEGSLDA
+378 GSEGSLDA

-415 KDAALERRFQPVTV
+415 KDAALERRFQPVKV

-436 ALSIL
+436 TLSIL

-467 SDRYIPDRYLPDKAI
+467 SDRYIPDRFLPDKAI

-490 RVRIQACTAPLDVRE
+490 RVRIQACTAPPDVRE

-513 IIEKKEA
+513 QIEKKEA
-520 VSHQDFEKAAALRDQ
+520 ISHQDFEKAAALRDQ
-535 ERSLNR
+535 ERNLNR
-541 EIEEKRAEWNRA
+541 EIEEKRAEWTRS
-553 QSTARDVVTEED
+553 QTTARDTVTEED
-565 IAQVVAQWTGIPAQR
+565 IAQVVSQWTGIPVSR
-580 MTEQEAQRLV
+580 MTEQEAQRLI

-597 KRLIGQEEAV
+597 RRLVGQEEAV

-661 LDMSEY
+661 LDMSEF
-667 MEKHTVSRLVGSPPG
+667 MEKHTVSRMMGSPPG

-688 GGQLTEAVRRKPYSV
+688 GGELTEAVRRKPYSV
-703 LLLDEV
+703 VLLDEM
-709 EKAHPDVFNILLQIL
+709 EKAHPDVFNVLLQIL

-745 MTSNAGAHVIG
+745 MTSNAGASVKG
-756 TGRTMGFGASQKSE
+756 SGRSMGFGSAQRDE

-779 SVMKEVKDLF
+779 SVMKEVKELF

-800 IVFHALTETEI
+800 IVFHALTEDEICRITEM
-811 REITS
+811 
-816 LMLRQVAERLE
+816 MLKQVADRLE
-827 EQEIH
+827 EQEIR
-832 LTWDDEVVDKL
+832 LTWDEEVTEKL
-843 ARDGYD
+843 AEDGYD
-849 PKFGARPLRRLIQ
+849 PKYGARPLRRLIQ

-870 EELLSGK
+870 EELLQGRISLGQEVKLTVKDGQITLEGK
-877 IQLGG
+877 P
-882 GARLSVEGDRITVR
+882 AVPEETV
-896 ETQAQPTPETE
+896 
-907 QPAPETEQA
+907 QA
-916 APKAKQPVPETEQPA
+916 AVETAEGNTEPE
-931 PETEEPAEKQ
+931 ETMKEE
-941 PRKPRT
+941 
-947 PKAATEEK
+947 
-955 GEDSLG
+955 

>member
-13 FTVSVVTGEETTVR
+13 FTVSVVSGEETTVR

-38 SDLMKG
+38 ADLMKG
-44 NVRSLLR
+44 GVRNLLS
-51 TVLSA
+51 TVLNVIRA
-56 IQANQNNEGR
+56 TAANENR
-66 KEFSMPIF
+66 KEFSMPIY
-74 GRFTQRAQQTMT
+74 GRFTQQTQQTLT
-86 LAQKIAADLQQP
+86 LAQRIAGELQQP
-98 YVGTEHLLMALLK
+98 YVGTEHMLLALLK
-111 NGFSVPEAVS
+111 TDASVPEAVS
-121 DRVGFEQI
+121 SRMSYDSIVDELK
-129 EEEVRKHLGD
+129 EHLKGINAGD
-139 GRAAEEFQS
+139 ENQ
-148 KGGRIEL
+148 GRIEL
-155 SPRAKKTLETSVLE
+155 SPRAKKTLENSVLE
-169 SHKLGQNYVSA
+169 SHKLGQNYVTV
-180 EHIWL
+180 EHLWL
-185 ALLENDDGVASGLL
+185 ALLGNDDGVAGGLF
-199 RNAGVDTS
+199 RKAGVDLS
-207 AAREQILRQMR
+207 AAREQLLRRMR
-218 ENSGEEEPAR
+218 ENAGNEEEPRRVAGFVPFAPAR
-228 RIPGMPP
+228 GRMGN
-235 FFQPRP
+235 
-241 GKPASGQEKGLLDKY
+241 GNEKSLLDRF

-276 NEIQRI
+276 TEIQRI

-304 SAVAEGLAQRIVA
+304 SAVAEGLAQRIIQ

-322 MLLGKRV
+322 LLLGKRV
-329 LSLDMGSLVAG
+329 LSLDIGSMVAG

-352 NVMDALK
+352 NVMDELH
-359 KAKNVLLFI
+359 KAGNVLLFI

-378 GAEGSLDA
+378 ASEGSLDA

-415 KDAALERRFQPVTV
+415 KDAALERRFQPVVV

-436 ALSIL
+436 TLSIL

-490 RVRIQACTAPLDVRE
+490 RVRIQACTAPPDVRE

-513 IIEKKEA
+513 VIEKKEA
-520 VSHQDFEKAAALRDQ
+520 ISHQDFEKAAALRDQ
-535 ERSLNR
+535 ERNLNR

-553 QSTARDVVTEED
+553 QSTTRDTVTED
-565 IAQVVAQWTGIPAQR
+565 DSSQVVSQWTGIPVSR

-646 ALGEAMFGDEDAVIR
+646 ALGEAMFGDDDSVIR

-703 LLLDEV
+703 VLLDEV
-709 EKAHPDVFNILLQIL
+709 EKAHPDVFNILLQIM

-756 TGRTMGFGASQKSE
+756 NSRAMGFGASQKGE
-770 VRDYETMKE
+770 ARNYEAMKE

-800 IVFHALTETEI
+800 IVFHSLSEEEI
-811 REITS
+811 RRITE
-816 LMLRQVAERLE
+816 LMLKQVADRLE
-827 EQEIH
+827 EQEIR
-832 LTWDDEVVDKL
+832 LTWDESVTDKL
-843 ARDGYD
+843 AKDGYD

-870 EELLSGK
+870 EELLAGQVRLGQEITLTVQDDRVVITENRNTLPEKTETIGQDSGK
-877 IQLGG
+877 E
-882 GARLSVEGDRITVR
+882 AE
-896 ETQAQPTPETE
+896 
-907 QPAPETEQA
+907 
-916 APKAKQPVPETEQPA
+916 PV
-931 PETEEPAEKQ
+931 
-941 PRKPRT
+941 
-947 PKAATEEK
+947 
-955 GEDSLG
+955 G

>member
-13 FTVSVVTGEETTVR
+13 FTVSVVSGEETSVR

-38 SDLMKG
+38 ADLMKG
-44 NVRSLLR
+44 GMNRLIN
-51 TVLSA
+51 TVLNA
-56 IQANQNNEGR
+56 IQASGGGENR

-74 GRFTQRAQQTMT
+74 GRFTQKAQQTLA
-86 LAQKIAADLQQP
+86 LAQRIAADLQQP
-98 YVGTEHLLMALLK
+98 YVGTEHILLALLK
-111 NGFSVPEAVS
+111 GNASVPKAVS
-121 DRVGFEQI
+121 ERMSFESVT
-129 EEEVRKHLGD
+129 EELKKEI
-139 GRAAEEFQS
+139 AALNDPETNQAA
-148 KGGRIEL
+148 GTRIEL
-155 SPRAKKTLETSVLE
+155 SPRAKKTLENSMLE
-169 SHKLGQNYVSA
+169 SRKLGQNYVTV
-180 EHIWL
+180 EHLWL
-185 ALLENDDGVASGLL
+185 ALLGNDDGVAGALL
-199 RNAGVDTS
+199 RRAGVDLS
-207 AAREQILRQMR
+207 AAREELLRQMR
-218 ENSGEEEPAR
+218 ENAGNEDPLR
-228 RIPGMPP
+228 KFQGMLP
-235 FFQPRP
+235 FAQVRNRQ
-241 GKPASGQEKGLLDKY
+241 GGNDQDEKSLLDRY

-276 NEIQRI
+276 KEIQRI

-304 SAVAEGLAQRIVA
+304 SAVAEGLAQRIVQ

-322 MLLGKRV
+322 LLRGKRV

-352 NVMDALK
+352 NMMDELH
-359 KAKNVLLFI
+359 KAGNVLLFI

-378 GAEGSLDA
+378 SSEGSLDA

-415 KDAALERRFQPVTV
+415 KDAALERRFQPVNV

-436 ALSIL
+436 TLSIL

-457 DEALAAAVKL
+457 DEALTAAVKL
-467 SDRYIPDRYLPDKAI
+467 SERYIPDRFLPDKAI

-490 RVRIQACTAPLDVRE
+490 RVRIQACTAPPDVRE

-513 IIEKKEA
+513 QIEKKEA

-535 ERSLNR
+535 ERNLHR
-541 EIEEKRAEWNRA
+541 EIEEKRAEWTRSQTN
-553 QSTARDVVTEED
+553 ARDTVTEED
-565 IAQVVAQWTGIPAQR
+565 IAQVVSQWTGIPVSR
-580 MTEQEAQRLV
+580 MTEQEAQRLI

-597 KRLIGQEEAV
+597 RRLVGQEEAV

-661 LDMSEY
+661 LDMSEF
-667 MEKHTVSRLVGSPPG
+667 MEKHTVSRMMGSPPG

-688 GGQLTEAVRRKPYSV
+688 GGELTEAVRRKPYSV
-703 LLLDEV
+703 VLLDEI
-709 EKAHPDVFNILLQIL
+709 EKAHPDVFNVLLQIL
-724 EDGRLTDNTGRVV
+724 EDGRLTDNTGRTV

-745 MTSNAGAHVIG
+745 MTSNAGAQV
-756 TGRTMGFGASQKSE
+756 TGSGRSMGFGSSQRDE

-779 SVMKEVKDLF
+779 SVMKEVKELF

-800 IVFHALTETEI
+800 IVFHALTEEEICRITEM
-811 REITS
+811 
-816 LMLRQVAERLE
+816 MLKQVAGRLE
-827 EQEIH
+827 EQEIR
-832 LTWDDEVVDKL
+832 LLWDESVTRKL
-843 ARDGYD
+843 AKDGYD

-870 EELLSGK
+870 EELLQGRIS
-877 IQLGG
+877 LGQEVRLTVKG
-882 GARLSVEGDRITVR
+882 GEIALENAPA
-896 ETQAQPTPETE
+896 EEPE
-907 QPAPETEQA
+907 APEKETIHEENMDEI
-916 APKAKQPVPETEQPA
+916 KQ
-931 PETEEPAEKQ
+931 EE
-941 PRKPRT
+941 
-947 PKAATEEK
+947 
-955 GEDSLG
+955 

>member
-13 FTVSVVTGEETTVR
+13 FTVSVVAGEETTVR

-38 SDLMKG
+38 ADLVKG
-44 NVRSLLR
+44 NMRSLLS
-51 TVLSA
+51 TVLKA
-56 IQANQNNEGR
+56 IRATADDENR

-74 GRFTQRAQQTMT
+74 GRFTQRAQQTLT
-86 LAQKIAADLQQP
+86 LAQRIAAELQQP
-98 YVGTEHLLMALLK
+98 YVGTEHFLLALLK
-111 NGFSVPEAVS
+111 AGASVPEAVAS
-121 DRVGFEQI
+121 RMNYEDVVAELRE
-129 EEEVRKHLGD
+129 HL
-139 GRAAEEFQS
+139 
-148 KGGRIEL
+148 KGIQDPDSPRSPRIEL
-155 SPRAKKTLETSVLE
+155 SPRAKKTLENSVLE
-169 SHKLGQNYVSA
+169 SHKLGQNYVTV

-185 ALLENDDGVASGLL
+185 ALLGNDDGVAGGLF
-199 RNAGVDTS
+199 RKHGVDLS
-207 AAREQILRQMR
+207 AAREQLLRQMR
-218 ENSGEEEPAR
+218 ENAGNEDQSR
-228 RIPGMPP
+228 RTPGFPP
-235 FFQPRP
+235 FAPAKGRNGNEN
-241 GKPASGQEKGLLDKY
+241 GKSELEKY

-276 NEIQRI
+276 TEIQRI

-304 SAVAEGLAQRIVA
+304 SAVAEGLAQRIVQ

-322 MLLGKRV
+322 LLLGKKIM
-329 LSLDMGSLVAG
+329 SLDIGSMVAG

-352 NVMDALK
+352 NVMNELH
-359 KAKNVLLFI
+359 KAGNVLLFI

-378 GAEGSLDA
+378 ATEGSLDA

-415 KDAALERRFQPVTV
+415 KDAALERRFQPVMV
-429 GEPTAEE
+429 GEPTVEE
-436 ALSIL
+436 SLSIL

-490 RVRIQACTAPLDVRE
+490 RVRIAACTAPPDVRE

-513 IIEKKEA
+513 VIEKKEA
-520 VSHQDFEKAAALRDQ
+520 ISHQDFEKAAALRDQ
-535 ERSLNR
+535 ERNINR
-541 EIEEKRAEWNRA
+541 EIAEKRAEWNRA
-553 QSTARDVVTEED
+553 QSTARDTVTEED
-565 IAQVVAQWTGIPAQR
+565 IAQVVSQWTGIPVSR

-646 ALGEAMFGDEDAVIR
+646 ALGEAMFGDEDSVIR

-703 LLLDEV
+703 VLLDEV
-709 EKAHPDVFNILLQIL
+709 EKAHPDVFNMLLQIL

-756 TGRTMGFGASQKSE
+756 HGRAMGFGADQKGE
-770 VRDYETMKE
+770 ARDYEAMKE
-779 SVMKEVKDLF
+779 SVMKEVKEIF

-800 IVFHALTETEI
+800 IVFHSLTEEEI
-811 REITS
+811 RRITE
-816 LMLRQVAERLE
+816 LMLKQVADRLK
-827 EQEIH
+827 EQEIP
-832 LTWDDEVVDKL
+832 LTWDKKVTEKL
-843 ARDGYD
+843 AREGYD

-862 RTVEDTLS
+862 RTVEDTMS
-870 EELLSGK
+870 EELLQGH
-877 IQLGG
+877 IRLGQEIRLTVKG
-882 GARLSVEGDRITVR
+882 GAIVPVGVNHEEAPVKKPAKTPAKKPAAKKPAGPAAKKPVKKTV
-896 ETQAQPTPETE
+896 
-907 QPAPETEQA
+907 
-916 APKAKQPVPETEQPA
+916 K
-931 PETEEPAEKQ
+931 
-941 PRKPRT
+941 
-947 PKAATEEK
+947 KAAAADPEKEEK
-955 GEDSLG
+955 PVG

>member
-13 FTVSVVTGEETTVR
+13 FTVSVVSGEETTIR

-38 SDLMKG
+38 ADLMKG
-44 NVRSLLR
+44 GVRSLL
-51 TVLSA
+51 SSMINA
-56 IQANQNNEGR
+56 IRATAENEDR
-66 KEFSMPIF
+66 REYSMPIF
-74 GRFTQRAQQTMT
+74 GRFTEKAQQTLT
-86 LAQKIAADLQQP
+86 LSQRIAAELQQP
-98 YVGTEHLLMALLK
+98 YVGTEHILLALLK
-111 NGFSVPEAVS
+111 TGASVPEAVS
-121 DRVGFEQI
+121 ARMSYDSVVAELMEHLKKI
-129 EEEVRKHLGD
+129 NDPEEAR
-139 GRAAEEFQS
+139 
-148 KGGRIEL
+148 GGRIEL
-155 SPRAKKTLETSVLE
+155 SPRAKKTLENAVLE
-169 SHKLGQNYVSA
+169 SHKLGQNYVTV
-180 EHIWL
+180 EHLWL
-185 ALLENDDGVASGLL
+185 ALLGNDDGVAGGLF
-199 RNAGVDTS
+199 RKAGVDLS
-207 AAREQILRQMR
+207 GAREQLLRQMR
-218 ENSGEEEPAR
+218 ENAGNEETPR
-228 RIPGMPP
+228 RIPGFPP
-235 FFQPRP
+235 FATAR
-241 GKPASGQEKGLLDKY
+241 GRNGGGNNEKSLLEKF

-276 NEIQRI
+276 TEIQRI

-304 SAVAEGLAQRIVA
+304 SAVAEGLAQRIVQ

-322 MLLGKRV
+322 LLLGKRV
-329 LSLDMGSLVAG
+329 MSLDIGSMVAG

-352 NVMDALK
+352 NVMDELH
-359 KAKNVLLFI
+359 KAGNVLLFI

-378 GAEGSLDA
+378 ATEGSLDA

-436 ALSIL
+436 TLSIL

-490 RVRIQACTAPLDVRE
+490 RVRIQACTAPPDVRE

-513 IIEKKEA
+513 VIEKKEA
-520 VSHQDFEKAAALRDQ
+520 ISHQDFEKAAALRDQ

-565 IAQVVAQWTGIPAQR
+565 IAQVVSQWTGIPVSR

-597 KRLIGQEEAV
+597 ERLVGQEEAV

-646 ALGEAMFGDEDAVIR
+646 ALGEAMFGDEDSVIR

-703 LLLDEV
+703 VLLDEV
-709 EKAHPDVFNILLQIL
+709 EKAHPDVFNMLLQIL

-745 MTSNAGAHVIG
+745 MTSNAGAHTIG
-756 TGRTMGFGASQKSE
+756 SGRTMGFGADRKNGA
-770 VRDYETMKE
+770 RDYEAMKE

-800 IVFHALTETEI
+800 IVFHALNEEEI
-811 REITS
+811 RKITE
-816 LMLRQVAERLE
+816 LMLRQVAERLA
-827 EQEIH
+827 EQEIK
-832 LTWDDEVVDKL
+832 LTWDGQVVAKL

-849 PKFGARPLRRLIQ
+849 PKYGARPLRRLIQ

-870 EELLSGK
+870 EELLLGHV
-877 IQLGG
+877 QLGQEI
-882 GARLSVEGDRITVR
+882 LLTVEDDRVVTVSP
-896 ETQAQPTPETE
+896 QAAAEEKPEEGPGKAETE
-907 QPAPETEQA
+907 QSGEVD
-916 APKAKQPVPETEQPA
+916 PV
-931 PETEEPAEKQ
+931 
-941 PRKPRT
+941 
-947 PKAATEEK
+947 
-955 GEDSLG
+955 G

>member
-13 FTVSVVTGEETTVR
+13 FTVSVVNGDETTVR

-38 SDLMKG
+38 ADLVKG
-44 NVRSLLR
+44 NVRSLLS
-51 TVLSA
+51 TVLNA
-56 IQANQNNEGR
+56 IRATAEENEDR

-74 GRFTQRAQQTMT
+74 GRFTQQAQQTLT
-86 LAQKIAADLQQP
+86 LAQRIAAELQQP
-98 YVGTEHLLMALLK
+98 YVGTEHFLLALLK
-111 NGFSVPEAVS
+111 TGASVPEAVS
-121 DRVGFEQI
+121 ARMSYESVS
-129 EEEVRKHLGD
+129 EEIREHLKKSASD
-139 GRAAEEFQS
+139 DEPR
-148 KGGRIEL
+148 GGRIEL
-155 SPRAKKTLETSVLE
+155 SPRAKKTLENSVLE
-169 SHKLGQNYVSA
+169 SHKLGQNYVTV

-185 ALLENDDGVASGLL
+185 ALLGNDDGVAGGLF
-199 RNAGVDTS
+199 RKAGVDLS
-207 AAREQILRQMR
+207 GAREQLLRQMR
-218 ENSGEEEPAR
+218 ENAGNEEPR
-228 RIPGMPP
+228 RRT
-235 FFQPRP
+235 Q
-241 GKPASGQEKGLLDKY
+241 GLLPFAPAKGRAGAENEKSLIDRF

-276 NEIQRI
+276 TEIQRI

-304 SAVAEGLAQRIVA
+304 SAVAEGLAQRIVQ

-322 MLLGKRV
+322 LLIGKRV
-329 LSLDMGSLVAG
+329 LSLDVGSMVAG

-352 NVMDALK
+352 NVMDELHRAG
-359 KAKNVLLFI
+359 NVLLFI

-378 GAEGSLDA
+378 ATEGSLDA

-415 KDAALERRFQPVTV
+415 KDAALERRFQPVMV

-436 ALSIL
+436 TLSIL

-467 SDRYIPDRYLPDKAI
+467 SDRYIPDRFLPDKAI

-490 RVRIQACTAPLDVRE
+490 RVRIAACTAPPDVRE

-513 IIEKKEA
+513 VIEKKEA
-520 VSHQDFEKAAALRDQ
+520 ISHQDFEKAAALRDQ
-535 ERSLNR
+535 ERNIHR

-553 QSTARDVVTEED
+553 QSTARDTVTEED
-565 IAQVVAQWTGIPAQR
+565 IAQVVSQWTGIPVSR

-597 KRLIGQEEAV
+597 RRLVGQEEAV

-646 ALGEAMFGDEDAVIR
+646 ALGEAMFGDEDSVIR

-682 YVGYEE
+682 YVGFEE

-703 LLLDEV
+703 VLLDEV
-709 EKAHPDVFNILLQIL
+709 EKAHPDVFNMLLQIL

-745 MTSNAGAHVIG
+745 MTSNAGAHIIG
-756 TGRTMGFGASQKSE
+756 SGRTMGFGASQKGGAG
-770 VRDYETMKE
+770 DYEAMKE
-779 SVMKEVKDLF
+779 NVMKEVKDLF
-789 RPEFINRVDEL
+789 RPEFLNRVDEL
-800 IVFHALTETEI
+800 IVFHALNEEEILQITE
-811 REITS
+811 

-827 EQEIH
+827 EQEIS
-832 LTWDDEVVDKL
+832 LTWEKKVAEKL
-843 ARDGYD
+843 AKEGYD
-849 PKFGARPLRRLIQ
+849 PKYGARPLRRLIQ
-862 RTVEDTLS
+862 RTVEDTMS
-870 EELLSGK
+870 EELLKGNV
-877 IQLGG
+877 QLGQKIV
-882 GARLSVEGDRITVR
+882 LKVKDDKIV
-896 ETQAQPTPETE
+896 PV
-907 QPAPETEQA
+907 
-916 APKAKQPVPETEQPA
+916 AKQPKKAAKAEPEAA
-931 PETEEPAEKQ
+931 PEGEEDPV
-941 PRKPRT
+941 
-947 PKAATEEK
+947 
-955 GEDSLG
+955 G